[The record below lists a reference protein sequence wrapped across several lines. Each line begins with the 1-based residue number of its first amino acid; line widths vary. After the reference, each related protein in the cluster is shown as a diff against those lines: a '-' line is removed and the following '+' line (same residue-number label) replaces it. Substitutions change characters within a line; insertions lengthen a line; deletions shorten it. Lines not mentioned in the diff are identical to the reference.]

1 MWASMREKRGGRG
14 LFCARRAAL
23 CSPALE
29 NIKPRK
35 AGKRSAI
42 CATLAHDFLRVLIQ
56 RLNQRDFLFIP
67 FVLVVEHLQL
77 LGVRLQEF
85 R

>member
-1 MWASMREKRGGRG
+1 MWASMRENAAGEGPS
-14 LFCARRAAL
+14 APWRAAL
-23 CSPALE
+23 CSPAFQ

-35 AGKRSAI
+35 ADKRSAT